1 MSICSLLP
9 CPLPY
14 RPGGT
19 DAHGHTHAHSLTLTK
34 GKRHL
39 LLRKEKELTSCFT
52 DSKKREAENW
62 EGPTGKTDF
71 HYKEQGE
78 LSRTEFQT
86 EKNCITQMR
95 HQESLSSRDFH
106 EEVGCQK

>member
-14 RPGGT
+14 RPEGT
-19 DAHGHTHAHSLTLTK
+19 DVHGHTHAHSLTPTK

-62 EGPTGKTDF
+62 EDPTGKTDF
-71 HYKEQGE
+71 HYKEQGGE

-86 EKNCITQMR
+86 EKNSITQ
-95 HQESLSSRDFH
+95 E
-106 EEVGCQK
+106 